1 MMDGRVFNQE
11 LIVRVRMCAVL
22 VLGAIVACGRVPAV
36 PVELAVMQ
44 GKLFATYGAVGVRS
58 ITQDSSHKLELTL
71 SDRRYRSKWN
81 GFPDTAKR
89 VAKYAVASLPADYQ
103 PDSITVKIVTSD
115 LNLGIYRK
123 TATSMATFA
132 LSEVQ

>member
-1 MMDGRVFNQE
+1 M
-11 LIVRVRMCAVL
+11 RVRMCALV
-22 VLGAIVACGRVPAV
+22 VLGAIVACGRVPPV

-58 ITQDSSHKLELTL
+58 ITHDSSRKLELTL

-115 LNLGIYRK
+115 LNLGVYRK